1 MAQRLGNVA
10 VGTTLKLQENSG
22 AVEYLVVN
30 QGLPS
35 SLYDASCNGTWLLRK
50 EIYTTGP
57 WGSSQDTTWEGS
69 RIIPNFNN
77 TETGGLSTFP
87 LSVQNVIL
95 TVKIPYMETR
105 SGPVMSG
112 ANGYPLK
119 LFPLSAMEVGE
130 TSQTYKDGALL
141 SYFLSGESSAAKE
154 LRIAQYK
161 QSTGVYRNWSWWT
174 RTTTSNRAGN
184 AQEVTSEGGI
194 DYGGAGNSLGYRW
207 ALILS
212 PDQLVDDNNNILMDT
227 YPYPPTTITV
237 PTSSIPSGSTIAIS
251 WSAVEGAT
259 YSLQRSVNGGSWQT
273 IYTGGNT
280 SYNDTAGSWT
290 QVRYQVASV
299 KSGITSTYLSSSI
312 VTVLPYTITSLTVPS
327 LVMEPQNVPISWSP
341 VSAATTYVLERA
353 ANNGSFTQIYS
364 GANTSFTDT
373 FQSGWTTL
381 QYRVKA
387 GANGS
392 YGAYYT
398 SGQIPVVSASALVIS
413 GTDSDLGTLTADVP
427 YTVSSDTGNPITLQ
441 RKVNNNLVATLTV
454 QSGFAYTIPVFDLP
468 TGAGTIE
475 IIASVN
481 TTGGQV
487 SATRTWQYSKAS
499 FLFPDGGGTAVLSQN
514 SQNVL
519 PGTIAEAVRTPT
531 VWGGSLDKALELLLP
546 IVKAAVISVGTYVGT
561 GTYGESNPNTLTFN
575 NNPVVVTIYGGGN
588 TLAIS
593 STDTSS
599 SAYISGNTATWYANS
614 AAAQMNS
621 NGVTYSY
628 VAVGKV
634 V

>member
-1 MAQRLGNVA
+1 MAQRLGNLA
-10 VGTTLKLQENSG
+10 VGQSVFVNELGSP
-22 AVEYLVVN
+22 VEYLIVN

-35 SLYDASCNGTWLLRK
+35 SIYDSSCNGTWLLRK
-50 EIYTTGP
+50 YLYTAMA
-57 WGSSQDTTWEGS
+57 WGTTAVWESSTMQSWLNTTMLGFYDTS
-69 RIIPNFNN
+69 I
-77 TETGGLSTFP
+77 
-87 LSVQNVIL
+87 QNVIKQ
-95 TVKIPYMETR
+95 VKIPYI
-105 SGPVMSG
+105 SGGV
-112 ANGYPLK
+112 NGTLMTGSNGFSCK
-119 LFPLSAMEVGE
+119 VF
-130 TSQTYKDGALL
+130 LL
-141 SYFLSGESSAAKE
+141 SGVEIGGTNTNIVPVTPDGVLLPYFVAGPSGDTKRIAYPNSGEDAK
-154 LRIAQYK
+154 Y
-161 QSTGVYRNWSWWT
+161 WWT
-174 RTTTSNRAGN
+174 RSPSKTSNQVVDVKPDGDYNGLFAGR
-184 AQEVTSEGGI
+184 
-194 DYGGAGNSLGYRW
+194 DYPYVRPAFV
-207 ALILS
+207 LS
-212 PDQLVDDNNNILMDT
+212 ADLLVDDNNNVLADT
-227 YPYPPTTITV
+227 YPVPPATITV
-237 PTSSIPSGSTIAIS
+237 PSDPVPSGSSIAVS
-251 WSAVEGAT
+251 WAAVSGAT
-259 YSLQRSVNGGSWQT
+259 YNLQRSIDGGSWQT
-273 IYTGGNT
+273 VYSGGST
-280 SYNDTAGSWT
+280 SFTDTAGAWT
-290 QVRYQVASV
+290 QVKYRVASI
-299 KSGITSTYLSSSI
+299 KSSITSAYITSNI
-312 VTVLPYTITSLTVPS
+312 ITILPYPITSFSVPS
-327 LVMEPQNVPISWSP
+327 LVMENQDVPLSWSP
-341 VSAATTYVLERA
+341 VSAATTYVLERS
-353 ANNGSFTQIYS
+353 ANSGSFTQIYS
-364 GANTSFTDT
+364 GGNTSFTDT
-373 FQSGWTTL
+373 FQPGWTTL

-499 FLFPDGGGTAVLSQN
+499 FLFPDSGGTAVLSQN

-519 PGTIAEAVRTPT
+519 PGTIAEAVRTPA